1 MITISKQLLEEA
13 GFNCWKE
20 NPVEEPHICRKWQ
33 KCIYN
38 QDGSKRY
45 FIDIN
50 ETFGWNRLDGQTDE
64 SLHNFWPSIQFDVEI
79 PGSKYESHSIEISLV
94 QWFNESGRYSE
105 ITIPVMEQMIEHFF
119 IHLNGKN
126 YEDRKSVV

>member
-13 GFNCWKE
+13 GYKCWKE

-45 FIDIN
+45 FININ
-50 ETFGWNRLDGQTDE
+50 ESFGWSQYLYGQDDE
-64 SLHNFWPSIQFDVEI
+64 SLHNFWPSIQFNIEV
-79 PGSKYESHSIEISLV
+79 PNFGFHSIEISLV
-94 QWFNESGRYSE
+94 QWFNESGKYSQ

-119 IHLNGKN
+119 THLNGKH
-126 YEDRKSVV
+126 YDD